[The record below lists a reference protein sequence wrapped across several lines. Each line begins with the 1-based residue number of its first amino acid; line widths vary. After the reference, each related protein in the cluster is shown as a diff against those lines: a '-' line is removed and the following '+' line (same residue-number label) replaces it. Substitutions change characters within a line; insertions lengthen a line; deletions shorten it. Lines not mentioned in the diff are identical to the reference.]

1 MKAYAVVE
9 NTDYGVSSID
19 YVSTNLEKVKKYAR
33 DESWK
38 IYTRWHSFWERFLK
52 KKGHRET
59 LYKRIGHSNHI
70 ITYYDNSSP
79 RKFSKV
85 RGARCENNRN

>member
-38 IYTRWHSFWERFLK
+38 TYTRWHDFWEQFLK

-59 LYKRIGHSNHI
+59 LYKNFDGVRFIV
-70 ITYYDNSSP
+70 TFYDNSAP
-79 RKFSKV
+79 R
-85 RGARCENNRN
+85 